1 MSAALALPVHPASL
15 LPRTSPLATRP
26 EDLAELRFRRDYAFR
41 IHTASVYAEHPRSTY
56 SILLARAPRFSV
68 TPPRYSQLAPGL
80 APRLVDLAVYQ
91 CGALSWEAF
100 TLRYWRELTALPH
113 LLRDARRQVTRLLE
127 RYDTLTFLG
136 MTPSLPKDE
145 SSVRCVRRLVRAWLL
160 GEQPRE
166 IPAADTSLV
175 IGC

>member
-1 MSAALALPVHPASL
+1 MSAALVLPVHSATL
-15 LPRTSPLATRP
+15 SPGVAGFATGP
-26 EDLAELRFRRDYAFR
+26 EDLTNLRFRRDYAFR
-41 IHTASVYAEHPRSTY
+41 ILTASVYAEHPRFTY
-56 SILLARAPRFSV
+56 GILLARAPRFSV
-68 TPPRYSQLAPGL
+68 TPPHYSQLAPGL
-80 APRLVDLAVYQ
+80 APRSVDLAMYQ

-100 TLRYWRELTALPH
+100 ALRYWHELTALPH

-136 MTPSLPKDE
+136 MTPCLPKEE

-166 IPAADTSLV
+166 IAGTRPRVA